1 MSAQSPPH
9 ADNERPA
16 PAVPAPRRRWLTI
29 ATGVTGEV
37 LVTAGILLGLFVVWQ
52 LFYTDILSGRTQH
65 AALEDTDFA
74 EDFRVPPV
82 TVIDGVVNAADT
94 EAPIELIPDE
104 LKVYSP
110 AGAPIT
116 AEPAAPETFGRLW
129 VPRWGSDYVKPISQG
144 TDREVTLD
152 RLGIGHYQST
162 AMPGEVGNFAIA
174 GHRTTYGSPFAGIA
188 ELRLGDAL
196 VVETK
201 LGWYIYRWRNTE
213 YVWPTGTGV
222 LAPVPQN
229 GTKNPRG
236 DRVIT
241 LTSCHPRFS
250 AAERIIG
257 YGVFDRFQ
265 PRSAGAPAELN
276 GGTA

>member
-9 ADNERPA
+9 ADNERPT

-174 GHRTTYGSPFAGIA
+174 GHRTSYGKPFADVDKLIA
-188 ELRLGDAL
+188 GDAL
-196 VVETK
+196 IVQTEEAWFVYRVTASQIVLPHQVEV
-201 LGWYIYRWRNTE
+201 I
-213 YVWPTGTGV
+213 
-222 LAPVPQN
+222 APVPN
-229 GTKNPRG
+229 APGALPTTAS
-236 DRVIT
+236 IT
-241 LTSCHPRFS
+241 LTSCHPKFS
-250 AAERIIG
+250 AEKRFIVHGELEYWAPTGHG
-257 YGVFDRFQ
+257 YPQEVFDK
-265 PRSAGAPAELN
+265 S
-276 GGTA
+276 

>member
-174 GHRTTYGSPFAGIA
+174 GHRTSYGKPFADVDKLIA
-188 ELRLGDAL
+188 GDAL
-196 VVETK
+196 IVQTEEAWFVYRVTASQIVLPHQVEV
-201 LGWYIYRWRNTE
+201 I
-213 YVWPTGTGV
+213 
-222 LAPVPQN
+222 APVPDAP
-229 GTKNPRG
+229 GALPTTAS
-236 DRVIT
+236 IT
-241 LTSCHPRFS
+241 LTSCHPKFS
-250 AAERIIG
+250 AEKRFIVHGELEYWAPTGHG
-257 YGVFDRFQ
+257 YPQEVFDK
-265 PRSAGAPAELN
+265 S
-276 GGTA
+276 

>member
-174 GHRTTYGSPFAGIA
+174 GHRTSYGKPFADVDKLIA
-188 ELRLGDAL
+188 GDAL
-196 VVETK
+196 IVQTEEAWFVYRVTASQIVLPHQVEV
-201 LGWYIYRWRNTE
+201 I
-213 YVWPTGTGV
+213 
-222 LAPVPQN
+222 APVPN
-229 GTKNPRG
+229 APGALPTTAS
-236 DRVIT
+236 IT
-241 LTSCHPRFS
+241 LTSCHPKFS
-250 AAERIIG
+250 AEKRFIVHGELEYWAPTGHG
-257 YGVFDRFQ
+257 YPQEVFDK
-265 PRSAGAPAELN
+265 S
-276 GGTA
+276 

>member
-82 TVIDGVVNAADT
+82 TVIDSVVNAADT
-94 EAPIELIPDE
+94 EAPIEMIPDE

-174 GHRTTYGSPFAGIA
+174 GHRTSYGKPFADVDKLIA
-188 ELRLGDAL
+188 GDAL
-196 VVETK
+196 IVQTEEAWFVYRVTASQIVLPHQVEV
-201 LGWYIYRWRNTE
+201 I
-213 YVWPTGTGV
+213 
-222 LAPVPQN
+222 APVPN
-229 GTKNPRG
+229 APGALPTTAS
-236 DRVIT
+236 IT
-241 LTSCHPRFS
+241 LTSCHPKFS
-250 AAERIIG
+250 AEKRFIVHGELEYWAPTGHG
-257 YGVFDRFQ
+257 YPQEVFDK
-265 PRSAGAPAELN
+265 S
-276 GGTA
+276 

>member
-110 AGAPIT
+110 TGAPIT

-174 GHRTTYGSPFAGIA
+174 GHRTSYGKPFADVDTLIA
-188 ELRLGDAL
+188 GDAL
-196 VVETK
+196 IVQTEEAWFVYRVTASQIVLPHQVEV
-201 LGWYIYRWRNTE
+201 I
-213 YVWPTGTGV
+213 
-222 LAPVPQN
+222 APVPN
-229 GTKNPRG
+229 APGALPTTAS
-236 DRVIT
+236 IT
-241 LTSCHPRFS
+241 LTSCHPKFS
-250 AAERIIG
+250 AEKRFIVHGELEYWAPTGHG
-257 YGVFDRFQ
+257 YPQEVFDK
-265 PRSAGAPAELN
+265 S
-276 GGTA
+276 

>member
-16 PAVPAPRRRWLTI
+16 PAVPAPGRRWLTI

-94 EAPIELIPDE
+94 EVPIELIPDE

-174 GHRTTYGSPFAGIA
+174 GHRTSYGKPFADVDKLIA
-188 ELRLGDAL
+188 GDAL
-196 VVETK
+196 IVQTEEAWFVYRVTASQIVLPHQVEV
-201 LGWYIYRWRNTE
+201 I
-213 YVWPTGTGV
+213 
-222 LAPVPQN
+222 APVPN
-229 GTKNPRG
+229 APGALPTTAS
-236 DRVIT
+236 IT
-241 LTSCHPRFS
+241 LTSCHPKFS
-250 AAERIIG
+250 AEKRFIVHGELEYWAPTGHG
-257 YGVFDRFQ
+257 YPQEVFDK
-265 PRSAGAPAELN
+265 S
-276 GGTA
+276 

>member
-110 AGAPIT
+110 TGAPIT

-174 GHRTTYGSPFAGIA
+174 GHRTSYGKPFADVDKLIA
-188 ELRLGDAL
+188 GDAL
-196 VVETK
+196 IVQTEEAWFVYRVTASQIVLPHQVEV
-201 LGWYIYRWRNTE
+201 I
-213 YVWPTGTGV
+213 
-222 LAPVPQN
+222 APVPN
-229 GTKNPRG
+229 APGALPTTAS
-236 DRVIT
+236 IT
-241 LTSCHPRFS
+241 LTSCHPKFS
-250 AAERIIG
+250 AEKRFIVHGELEYWAPTGHG
-257 YGVFDRFQ
+257 YPQEVFDK
-265 PRSAGAPAELN
+265 S
-276 GGTA
+276 

>member
-1 MSAQSPPH
+1 MSKSATRPRVTFLEVIAELVITAGVLLLLYVAWLLWFNDAISAGAQREAAVQVTTVWDEEPPP
-9 ADNERPA
+9 PA
-16 PAVPAPRRRWLTI
+16 PAEP
-29 ATGVTGEV
+29 GEIPILDDPDYDTTFAV
-37 LVTAGILLGLFVVWQ
+37 L
-52 LFYTDILSGRTQH
+52 
-65 AALEDTDFA
+65 
-74 EDFRVPPV
+74 
-82 TVIDGVVNAADT
+82 
-94 EAPIELIPDE
+94 
-104 LKVYSP
+104 K
-110 AGAPIT
+110 
-116 AEPAAPETFGRLW
+116 
-129 VPRWGSDYVKPISQG
+129 VPRWGTDYKVPIIASNT
-144 TDREVTLD
+144 TDTLK
-152 RLGIGHYQST
+152 RGIAHYDKTQ
-162 AMPGEVGNFAIA
+162 MPGEVGNFAIA